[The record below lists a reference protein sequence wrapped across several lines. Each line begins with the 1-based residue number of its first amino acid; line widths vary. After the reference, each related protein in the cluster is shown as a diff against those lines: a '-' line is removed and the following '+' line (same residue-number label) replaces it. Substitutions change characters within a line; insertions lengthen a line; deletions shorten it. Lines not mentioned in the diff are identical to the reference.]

1 MCLIVDVNIAHKVL
15 ISKDD
20 PDFLPVREA
29 LFTTKKPP
37 ATLVY
42 GGKLYIENTNR
53 ECRLAILE
61 LNRAGRTRSV
71 SNVKIEAEIVKL
83 EELCRCRSN
92 DIHILALARVA
103 NVRLLCSQDEALSTD
118 FTSKEIIDKPRGN
131 VYRKASHRRL
141 IVKHCKNK

>member
-20 PDFLPVREA
+20 SDFFPVREA

-53 ECRLAILE
+53 ECRLAIQE
-61 LNRAGRTRSV
+61 LDRAGRTRLIS
-71 SNVKIEAEIVKL
+71 SMKIEAEVLKL
-83 EELCRCRSN
+83 EELRLCRSN

-103 NVRLLCSQDEALSTD
+103 NVRLLCSQDEALAKD

-131 VYRKASHRRL
+131 VYRKASHHRL